1 MNQSIGKFFSYFLP
15 IIVILV
21 IYVVISRY
29 LFGVGRADLQEL
41 ALYFHALVFLG
52 CAGWA
57 LAEEEHVRVDI
68 FYKDKS
74 DSYKRTINTLGLV
87 FFVLPVVFIISFY
100 SIDFIKLSWL
110 LKESSTEPG
119 GLKTVY
125 LHKTII
131 LLFPLVLFLAAVKQ
145 LKDLW
150 K

>member
-21 IYVVISRY
+21 IYIVISRY
-29 LFGVGRADLQEL
+29 VFGVGRADLQEL
-41 ALYFHALVFLG
+41 ALYLHALVFLG

-68 FYKDKS
+68 LYKDKS
-74 DSYKRTINTLGLV
+74 KSYKKLINTLGLV

-100 SIDFIKLSWL
+100 SIDFNRLPLL
-110 LKESSTEPG
+110 LKESSTDAG

-125 LHKTII
+125 LHISII
-131 LLFPLVLFLAAVKQ
+131 LLMPLVHILAAVKQ
-145 LKDLW
+145 LKELW

>member
-15 IIVILV
+15 IIVVLV
-21 IYVVISRY
+21 MYVVISRY
-29 LFGVGRADLQEL
+29 VFGVGRADLQEL
-41 ALYFHALVFLG
+41 ALYLHALVFLG

-57 LAEEEHVRVDI
+57 LTEEEHVRVDI
-68 FYKDKS
+68 LYKEKPN
-74 DSYKRTINTLGLV
+74 SYKRLVNTLGLI
-87 FFVLPVVFIISFY
+87 FFVLPVVFIIGFY

-125 LHKTII
+125 LHKTLI
-131 LLFPLVLFLAAVKQ
+131 LLFPLVLLLAAIKQ
-145 LKDLW
+145 LRELW